1 MGTISLVALFLLL
14 VKQDRQQECVRRYF
28 YGGVGGLTSWVMSHE
43 VFLDND
49 TPNDCWYTIWNTCI
63 LSTTAL
69 WLGRK
74 KWCGFVWFHYI
85 VKCRI
90 IPCQPTWTHL
100 CDSTCRVTAHSGTQK
115 LNPGQKTPVPW
126 PQPTSHLI
134 NGNTKTD
141 VKHNC
146 YPLFLFIKIFPLPSC
161 FCKSLWCGRVC
172 FWQPVRGNF
181 SFQDW
186 IFEQIPSWSRFSHLS
201 FLFFYVL
208 WQYRGT
214 SLAPPCQI
222 TLSSW

>member
-1 MGTISLVALFLLL
+1 MRAMVFVWWS
-14 VKQDRQQECVRRYF
+14 RRF
-28 YGGVGGLTSWVMSHE
+28 NIMSHE
-43 VFLDND
+43 SWGISGQWYPQWLLVYHLKYLYIKHHCFVIGQKKVVWLCLVSLYCEMQNYSMSAHLDI
-49 TPNDCWYTIWNTCI
+49 P
-63 LSTTAL
+63 
-69 WLGRK
+69 
-74 KWCGFVWFHYI
+74 VWQQLQGYCTFWH
-85 VKCRI
+85 
-90 IPCQPTWTHL
+90 P
-100 CDSTCRVTAHSGTQK
+100 K

>member
-1 MGTISLVALFLLL
+1 MRAMVFVWWS
-14 VKQDRQQECVRRYF
+14 RRF
-28 YGGVGGLTSWVMSHE
+28 NIMSHE

-49 TPNDCWYTIWNTCI
+49 AFNDCWYTIWNTCI

-74 KWCGFVWFHYI
+74 KMVWLCLVSLY
-85 VKCRI
+85 CEMQNYSMTAQLD
-90 IPCQPTWTHL
+90 IPVWQHL
-100 CDSTCRVTAHSGTQK
+100 QGYCTFWHPK

-201 FLFFYVL
+201 FLFFYVP

>member
-1 MGTISLVALFLLL
+1 MVWLCLVSLYCEMQNYSMTA
-14 VKQDRQQECVRRYF
+14 Q
-28 YGGVGGLTSWVMSHE
+28 
-43 VFLDND
+43 LDI
-49 TPNDCWYTIWNTCI
+49 P
-63 LSTTAL
+63 
-69 WLGRK
+69 
-74 KWCGFVWFHYI
+74 VW
-85 VKCRI
+85 
-90 IPCQPTWTHL
+90 QHL
-100 CDSTCRVTAHSGTQK
+100 QGYCTFWHPK

-201 FLFFYVL
+201 FLFFYVP

-222 TLSSW
+222 TLSFLVKVSFYSPLLPDAHTIFGLLGLVSIFAQYLPYCMKWLEITVVKKQYIQINDSKLKLSKL